1 MRLPTLQRPHCAGAL
16 WLESLDCADCGSAV
30 MLDPDGFRP
39 LPLDATSHRPCDQRE
54 WQCNWAVRAES
65 TATSCYSCRLTR
77 RSPAPDDLVARAKL
91 AATGQSKRRLLH
103 DLAALGLPVV
113 AVLGGCGRAGLRPA
127 VVEVARA
134 GLGDHRARQRRDHH
148 QPRRIAR

>member
-1 MRLPTLQRPHCAGAL
+1 MRLPTLQCPHCAGAL

-91 AATGQSKRRLLH
+91 ATTGQSKRRLLR
-103 DLAALGLPVV
+103 DLATLGLPVV
-113 AVLGGCGRAGLRPA
+113 PYWVRAGEGWPSTCCRRSRPGRAR
-127 VVEVARA
+127 
-134 GLGDHRARQRRDHH
+134 
-148 QPRRIAR
+148 

>member
-1 MRLPTLQRPHCAGAL
+1 
-16 WLESLDCADCGSAV
+16 
-30 MLDPDGFRP
+30 PDGFRP

-91 AATGQSKRRLLH
+91 ATTGQSKRRLLR
-103 DLAALGLPVV
+103 DLATLGLPMVPYWV
-113 AVLGGCGRAGLRPA
+113 RAGGLRPA

>member
-1 MRLPTLQRPHCAGAL
+1 MPTLQCPHSAGAL
-16 WLESLDCADCGSAV
+16 WLQSLDCADCGSAV

-77 RSPAPDDLVARAKL
+77 RSRAPDDLVARAKL
-91 AATGQSKRRLLH
+91 AATGQSKRRLLR
-103 DLAALGLPVV
+103 DLATLGLPVV
-113 AVLGGCGRAGLRPA
+113 AVLGACGGASTCCRRSRPS
-127 VVEVARA
+127 
-134 GLGDHRARQRRDHH
+134 RAR
-148 QPRRIAR
+148 